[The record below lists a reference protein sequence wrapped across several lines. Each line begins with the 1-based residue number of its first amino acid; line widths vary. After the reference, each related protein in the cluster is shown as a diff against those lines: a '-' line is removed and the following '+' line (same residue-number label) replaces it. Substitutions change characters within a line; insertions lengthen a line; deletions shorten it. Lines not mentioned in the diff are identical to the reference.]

1 MKYFS
6 VSSGRAH
13 GFAFILFGE
22 KESIGQLPTDFVE

>member
-6 VSSGRAH
+6 VSSERAN

-22 KESIGQLPTDFVE
+22 KESIGQLPTGLFE